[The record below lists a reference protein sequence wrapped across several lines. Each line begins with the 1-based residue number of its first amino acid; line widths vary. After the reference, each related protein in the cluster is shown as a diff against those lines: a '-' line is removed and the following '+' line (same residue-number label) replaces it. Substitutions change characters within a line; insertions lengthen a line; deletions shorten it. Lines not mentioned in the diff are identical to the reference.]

1 MNAKGVRVGRGA
13 GRGRGGIERV
23 TESMVHPDTRIP
35 TVREKAQPTGGSGS
49 SDSTIRLYSVIGINS
64 GSGGENQGGRE
75 GGMEAVDAGK

>member
-1 MNAKGVRVGRGA
+1 MNAKRVRVGS
-13 GRGRGGIERV
+13 GGGEIERV
-23 TESMVHPDTRIP
+23 TEGMVHPDKRIP

-75 GGMEAVDAGK
+75 GGKDGGS